1 MVNFIRCVCLVIAG
15 EKSSCLEGDEV
26 AKEVRSKLSYY
37 FRFIYSLLQIS
48 IIKSYD
54 VITAIVT
61 GLIGIWQRM
70 TRFLKNSR
78 DHYTVL
84 IVPQKKS
91 SVRRISA
98 SSNAIRLVTI
108 MALIVSMSFL
118 YIFYDFLTAQRENY
132 ELYEL
137 RKLSEAQREQIHRI
151 ASKIGY
157 FEKKLESLKEY
168 DHKIRSMADMFRQGK
183 QERVPYRGVG
193 GPSPDNHGLISRGS
207 DASMIGRM
215 NKSMDQLI
223 QEASN
228 QERSFKEVIEFL
240 ENRKSILA
248 RMPSIW
254 PVEGWITSRFGLRSS
269 PFSGRKEFH
278 GAIDIAA
285 RSGKRVIAP
294 ADGIVSEVDHR
305 SDLGNS
311 ITLDHGNGITT
322 SYAHLLKS
330 NVQKGKSVRRG
341 DVIGFVGST
350 GRSTGP
356 HLHYIV
362 QMDGVPVNPRKY
374 LP

>member
-151 ASKIGY
+151 SSKIGY

-207 DASMIGRM
+207 DAAMIGRM

>member
-1 MVNFIRCVCLVIAG
+1 M
-15 EKSSCLEGDEV
+15 